1 MHFMDDHFVNLGEE
15 VILTQMF
22 DFVQRILWD
31 SFVNLGV
38 KMYVRRCTGFQHLV
52 LNPGQKVDPRQFQVS
67 SSDLFHNQFV
77 TCKCVCVCVW
87 FLK

>member
-38 KMYVRRCTGFQHLV
+38 KMYVQRCTGFQHLV
-52 LNPGQKVDPRQFQVS
+52 LNPGQKVDRQRSTTVS
-67 SSDLFHNQFV
+67 S
-77 TCKCVCVCVW
+77 
-87 FLK
+87 LKQ